1 MLRQESV
8 ALKKKRDTT
17 KHYKCDFKVG
27 DKVVIQDSQS
37 RQWNERGTIVGER
50 PCVEAGSSRSYLVDV
65 GGAQLKLHN
74 QQFIRLSCRKVKPA
88 EHISWD
94 ETSPVGEQQLLE
106 QRKHPGKRGIR
117 FCDMGW

>member
-8 ALKKKRDTT
+8 ALRKNRDTS
-17 KHYKCDFKVG
+17 KHYKCDFKIG

-37 RQWNERGTIVGER
+37 KQWNERGSIVSER
-50 PCVEAGSSRSYLVDV
+50 PCVEPGSSRSYLIDV
-65 GGAQLKLHN
+65 GGAQLKLRN
-74 QQFIRLSCRKVKPA
+74 RKFIRLSCRKIQPA
-88 EHISWD
+88 EQISWH

-106 QRKHPGKRGIR
+106 PRKHPGKRSVR